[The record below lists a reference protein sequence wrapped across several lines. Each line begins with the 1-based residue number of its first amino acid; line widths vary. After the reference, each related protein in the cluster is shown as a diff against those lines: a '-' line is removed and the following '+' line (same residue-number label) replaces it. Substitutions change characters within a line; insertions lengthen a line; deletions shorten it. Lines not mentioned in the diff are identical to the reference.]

1 MTSAL
6 QAGLEKARA
15 PGPAEGGNLPTG
27 GGSVDMPWLHNQPRS
42 SQRRVAGHF
51 IRSRRHPGHARWRCR
66 RTTHFAAC
74 AKTLRVT
81 LAAIPLQ
88 LPQSLWGSGASNPL
102 NHARPNFKRKT
113 TMTQLPTGTVTPAS
127 IVEAMKAVAGG
138 PPRARASF
146 AKGRCVH
153 GTYAASDRA
162 EEITKSRSF
171 TRPSR
176 VLARF
181 SLGGDREVA
190 NTDRVLRGFSFR
202 LGGDQHRSD
211 LLMQSAP
218 VHFART
224 LDQMLAFPKA
234 RVSGPDGKPDM
245 EEIRAFSAA
254 NPETLRQANYIAA
267 PPLDLGFAG
276 TTYWGVHCFPATNLK
291 GETRFIKFKVVPVGA
306 DVAPTQKA
314 DVKSADFLLHD
325 LENRITAGDVR
336 FSVTALLDRPG
347 DPTMDVTSRWSDED
361 SREAVRLGTIVIT
374 GVEAEDACD
383 AAVFNPANLA
393 DGIGHPPD
401 EIFAARR
408 AAYAIAQATRR

>member
-1 MTSAL
+1 
-6 QAGLEKARA
+6 
-15 PGPAEGGNLPTG
+15 
-27 GGSVDMPWLHNQPRS
+27 
-42 SQRRVAGHF
+42 
-51 IRSRRHPGHARWRCR
+51 
-66 RTTHFAAC
+66 
-74 AKTLRVT
+74 
-81 LAAIPLQ
+81 
-88 LPQSLWGSGASNPL
+88 
-102 NHARPNFKRKT
+102 
-113 TMTQLPTGTVTPAS
+113 MTQLPTGTVTPAS

-224 LDQMLAFPKA
+224 LDQMSAFLKA
-234 RVSGPDGKPDM
+234 RVSGPDDKPDM
-245 EEIRAFSAA
+245 EEVRAFSAA
-254 NPETLRQANYIAA
+254 NPEMLRQANYSAA

-276 TTYWGVHCFPATNLK
+276 TMYWGVHCFPATNLK